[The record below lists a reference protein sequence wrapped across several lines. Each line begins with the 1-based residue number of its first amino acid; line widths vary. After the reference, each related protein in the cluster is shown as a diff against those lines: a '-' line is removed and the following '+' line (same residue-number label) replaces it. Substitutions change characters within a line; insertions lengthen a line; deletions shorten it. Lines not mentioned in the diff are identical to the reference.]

1 MNQRKNVGLAGRHSL
16 LVQRGKKRKEILLN
30 TLSPLAS
37 TQPGRIL
44 ESITTIEGGLM
55 GLVNKDV
62 IKKRAERSL
71 RQSEMSMGDPDWVL
85 APSLVRYTILDELL
99 NFAKHKFLHHSVQFS
114 SVAQSCPTLCDPMNC
129 STPGLP
135 VHHQL
140 LEFTQTHVQ

>member
-62 IKKRAERSL
+62 I
-71 RQSEMSMGDPDWVL
+71 
-85 APSLVRYTILDELL
+85 
-99 NFAKHKFLHHSVQFS
+99 
-114 SVAQSCPTLCDPMNC
+114 
-129 STPGLP
+129 
-135 VHHQL
+135 
-140 LEFTQTHVQ
+140 